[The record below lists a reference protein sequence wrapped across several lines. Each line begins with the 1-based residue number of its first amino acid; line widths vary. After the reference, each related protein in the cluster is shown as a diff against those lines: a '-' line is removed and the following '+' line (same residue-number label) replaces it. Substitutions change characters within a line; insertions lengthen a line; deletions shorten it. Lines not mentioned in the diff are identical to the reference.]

1 MPDRQINILQG
12 RTFMVSDER
21 GDVAPNYDLPGG
33 LFFRDMRHLS
43 RWELRLNG
51 RPLAALSG
59 QPVEYDEAVFY
70 LQQPTGTVY
79 LNPSLSV
86 LRRRH
91 VGEGVQEQLTVTNH
105 GARPAVLELSLL
117 FEADFADIFEVKDK
131 QGKTGRHYRRIE
143 KGAVVLGYERGEF
156 RRETRIKAPGAR
168 FTEQSMSYA
177 LELAAT
183 ETWST
188 EIEISVATAAIR
200 PVPHLDH
207 RPQMPVSLED
217 WLAQAPE
224 LDTDWDDLVH
234 TYRRSLIDLAALRF
248 YPDTVPDASLPA
260 AGLPWF
266 MALFGRDSL
275 IVGYQTLPYAPELC
289 RTTLR
294 ALAAQQAST
303 MDDIRDAE
311 PGKILHELRHGE
323 LTYFGQRPQ
332 SPYYGSADSTPLFLI
347 VLDEYHRWTGDSAT
361 VRDLEPHARAA
372 IQWMR
377 EFGDADGDLFIEYAT
392 RNPEQGLVNQCW
404 KDSWNAI
411 VHPDGTLATLPR
423 ATCEIQ
429 GYAYD
434 ARLRAARLARDC
446 WNDPALASTLEAE
459 AAALQERFVDAFWLP
474 DEGFYALAL
483 DGQKRPVPTLTSN
496 VGHLLWSGIIPPAH
510 AASVVGHLMGPAMF
524 SGWGVRTLADG
535 LTAYN
540 PMEYHNGT
548 VWPHDNA
555 IVAAGLARYGF
566 RAEAAV
572 IAEAMLTAAALSGF
586 RLPEALIGTAR
597 DLTEIPIAYPSACS
611 PQAWAAG
618 TPLMLLRTLLGL
630 EPDGDQLT
638 ADPYLP
644 SRCARLMLRGV
655 PGAWGKADAGI

>member
-51 RPLAALSG
+51 RPLASLSG

-91 VGEGVQEQLTVTNH
+91 VGEGVQEQLAVTNH
-105 GARPAVLELSLL
+105 GSRPAVLELSLL
-117 FEADFADIFEVKDK
+117 FDADFADIFEVKDK

-143 KGAVVLGYERGEF
+143 SGAVVLGYERGEF

-177 LELAAT
+177 LELSPT
-183 ETWST
+183 QTWST

-207 RPQMPVSLED
+207 RPQMPISMED

-289 RTTLR
+289 RTTLK
-294 ALAAQQAST
+294 ALAAQQASM
-303 MDDIRDAE
+303 MDDVRDAE

-361 VRDLEPHARAA
+361 ACDLEPHARAA

-377 EFGDADGDLFIEYAT
+377 EFGDSDGDLFIEYAT
-392 RNPEQGLVNQCW
+392 RNAEQGLANQCW

-434 ARLRAARLARDC
+434 ARLRAARLAREC
-446 WNDPALASTLEAE
+446 WNDPALAESLEAE
-459 AAALQERFVDAFWLP
+459 ARLLRDRFVDAFWLP

-496 VGHLLWSGIIPPAH
+496 IGHLLWSGIVPPEH
-510 AASVVGHLMGPAMF
+510 AASVVEHLMGPAMF

-540 PMEYHNGT
+540 PMEYHNGS

-566 RAEAAV
+566 REEAAV
-572 IAEAMLTAAALSGF
+572 ISEAMLTAAALSGF

-597 DLTEIPIAYPSACS
+597 ELTEIPIAYPSACS

-630 EPDGDQLT
+630 EPDGERLT
-638 ADPYLP
+638 ADPHLP
-644 SRCARLMLRGV
+644 SRCGRLMLRGI
-655 PGAWGKADAGI
+655 PGAWGKADAGV